1 MLIRVRKAQSTLEYA
16 LLIGVVVGALLYM
29 QNYLKRSIQGRL
41 QTIGDQMGDQ
51 YSPHETTR
59 NEHMLMTTSQVT
71 EFTTR
76 GANSTTTTNTTD
88 LHQEQQT
95 SRNLTDLDNEYW
107 VGGVAGGEGE

>member
-1 MLIRVRKAQSTLEYA
+1 MLIRVRKAQSTLEYT

-59 NEHMLMTTSQVT
+59 HEHMLMTTEKVT
-71 EFTTR
+71 EFTSR
-76 GANSTTTTNTTD
+76 GADSLTTTNTTN

-107 VGGVAGGEGE
+107 VGGADDGGEE